1 MPVSGRS
8 ARRLSRIATLLA
20 AVGAVVACGGAG
32 STTGGSPSA
41 GNGNGGGGNG
51 GGGTDDG
58 SGDGSS
64 VSYSTEL
71 KNGVAT
77 FYDATGGGNC
87 SFDETPDDLDVTALG
102 FAEYAESAMCGACM
116 RVNGPKGEV
125 TVRMVDSCPG
135 CEVGHLDLS
144 KEAFAKIAEPEEGRV
159 SITYQVVSCAV
170 RGPVAY
176 RFKDGSSKWWTAIQV
191 LNHRVPIAKLEYQKN
206 GQYVAIRRADYNY
219 FVVDDGVGDLPNGL
233 RLRLTAADGQVLE
246 DDLPG
251 AIESEKTVQ
260 GAKQFQ

>member
-1 MPVSGRS
+1 MLVPDRS

-32 STTGGSPSA
+32 STTSGSPST
-41 GNGNGGGGNG
+41 GNGNGGGTNDGAG
-51 GGGTDDG
+51 G
-58 SGDGSS
+58 GSS
-64 VSYSTEL
+64 VTYSTEV
-71 KNGVAT
+71 KEGVAT

-102 FAEYAESAMCGACM
+102 FTEYAESAMCGACM
-116 RVNGPKGEV
+116 RVHGPKGEV

-159 SITYQVVSCAV
+159 SIAYQVVSCAV
-170 RGPVAY
+170 RGPIAY

-191 LNHRVPIAKLEYQKN
+191 LNHRLPIAKLEYQKD

-233 RLRLTAADGQVLE
+233 RLRVTAADGQVLE

-251 AIESEKTVQ
+251 TIESEKTVQ